1 MSWKYEDMGEAYGS
15 LERRRPPALTTEQ
28 EAAVRGRAIVGTPE
42 QVAEEIAA
50 YRDALGPDGHFIAR
64 SYFPGLDPGIQR
76 ETLRLFGEEVRA
88 LLA

>member
-1 MSWKYEDMGEAYGS
+1 M
-15 LERRRPPALTTEQ
+15 
-28 EAAVRGRAIVGTPE
+28 GTPE

-64 SYFPGLDPGIQR
+64 SYFPGLDPVIQR